1 MFEIHYQY
9 WKSII
14 YITLSNYRNVQQQF
28 LGLDQFY
35 MYSIYYQFYLYL
47 QTLGNLGL
55 DREFLSHGVV
65 DPDEILLGLGAQPAK
80 FRLRHPHSMHMR
92 DSRTRKI
99 VVRRHCAKT
108 HPVRIFKAVY
118 GVTREPADC
127 PGFALE
133 PLTRAPPC
141 QGCLTK
147 GRRTE
152 VVCVSR
158 SYETVIHS

>member
-1 MFEIHYQY
+1 M
-9 WKSII
+9 
-14 YITLSNYRNVQQQF
+14 NYRKVQQQF
-28 LGLDQFY
+28 PGLDQFY
-35 MYSIYYQFYLYL
+35 MYESNEERSIYYQFYLYL

-118 GVTREPADC
+118 GVTRETADC
-127 PGFALE
+127 PGFDLE

-141 QGCLTK
+141 QRCLTK
-147 GRRTE
+147 RRQTE